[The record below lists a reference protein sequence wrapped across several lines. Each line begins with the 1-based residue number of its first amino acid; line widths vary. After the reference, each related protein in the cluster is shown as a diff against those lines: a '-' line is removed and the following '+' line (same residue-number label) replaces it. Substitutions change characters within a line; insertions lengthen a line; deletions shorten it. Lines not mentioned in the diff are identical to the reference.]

1 MLLYYLY
8 AYKYTKILLYGNV
21 PTVEL
26 LFKNYVHL
34 PLDRYLPKASV
45 VCATHKSVVDMLVY
59 GPDTAPDSKIILCCL
74 LIFS

>member
-21 PTVEL
+21 LIVEL

-34 PLDRYLPKASV
+34 DRYLYIWIDTFQKLQLYVLPTKA
-45 VCATHKSVVDMLVY
+45 L
-59 GPDTAPDSKIILCCL
+59 
-74 LIFS
+74 